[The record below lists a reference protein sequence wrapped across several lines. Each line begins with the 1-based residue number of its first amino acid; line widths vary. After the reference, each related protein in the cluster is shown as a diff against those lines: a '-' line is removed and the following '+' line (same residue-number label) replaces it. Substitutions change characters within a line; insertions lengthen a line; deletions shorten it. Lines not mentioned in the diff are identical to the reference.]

1 MHLNPDFNIMPLA
14 EKMVC
19 KTTVPLFR
27 KSKPLVIEE
36 CYGKGLSLHIPPLKS
51 VVLDF
56 TNQQFSLE
64 PSNLIVG
71 KIANKNKKREILVLV
86 GNIYF

>member
-1 MHLNPDFNIMPLA
+1 MHLNPDFNILSLA
-14 EKMVC
+14 EKMVW
-19 KTTVPLFR
+19 KRTVPLFR

-36 CYGKGLSLHIPPLKS
+36 CYGKGLSLHIPQLKS

-56 TNQQFSLE
+56 TNQKFSLE

-71 KIANKNKKREILVLV
+71 KNCK
-86 GNIYF
+86 